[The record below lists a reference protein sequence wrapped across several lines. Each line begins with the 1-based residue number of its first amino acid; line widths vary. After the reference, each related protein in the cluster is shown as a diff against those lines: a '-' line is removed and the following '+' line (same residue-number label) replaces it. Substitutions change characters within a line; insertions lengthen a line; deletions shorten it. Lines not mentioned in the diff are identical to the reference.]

1 VSQAPV
7 DADNF
12 CYRHPG
18 RQSFVLCQRCGKTVC
33 PDCQV
38 QAAVGVHCLDCARQ
52 NRPVRPKPR
61 FVTAFRRTSTQPV
74 VTYSLIGITAFF
86 FILQNVPGIGSSVTQ
101 ALQYAGA
108 YTQPGLG
115 APLEPWRML
124 TSVFMHGGVLHLLF
138 NMYALFVFG
147 QMLEHTLGRAR
158 YLTLYLLAGLGG
170 SVAVDL
176 IASPFQGVV
185 GASGAIFG
193 LMGAYFV
200 IQRHLGGTNV
210 QLLVLVG
217 INLVIGFIP
226 GFGIA
231 WQAHLGGLAAGAL
244 MGLIF
249 TKTRNVRQKNTQI
262 ALLVAT
268 CVGLVALTVVK
279 ALV

>member
-1 VSQAPV
+1 M
-7 DADNF
+7 DAGNF

-33 PDCQV
+33 PECQV

-61 FVTAFRRTSTQPV
+61 FVTAFRSTSTQPV
-74 VTYSLIGITAFF
+74 VTYSLIGVTAFL
-86 FILQNVPGIGSSVTQ
+86 FILQSAPGIGSSVTQ

-108 YTQPGLG
+108 YTQPSLG
-115 APLEPWRML
+115 APLEPWRMI
-124 TSVFMHGGVLHLLF
+124 TSVFMHAGILHLLF
-138 NMYALFVFG
+138 NMYALFIFG
-147 QMLEHTLGRAR
+147 QGLEHTLGRAR

-193 LMGAYFV
+193 LMGAYFI

-210 QLLVLVG
+210 QLLVLVA

-226 GFGIA
+226 GAGIS

-244 MGLIF
+244 IGLIF

-262 ALLVAT
+262 LLLIAT
-268 CVGLVALTVVK
+268 GVGLVALTVVR

>member
-1 VSQAPV
+1 M
-7 DADNF
+7 DAGNF

-61 FVTAFRRTSTQPV
+61 FVTAFRSTSTQPV

-86 FILQNVPGIGSSVTQ
+86 FILQSVPGIGSTVTQ

-108 YTQPGLG
+108 YTQPGIG
-115 APLEPWRML
+115 APLEPWRMI
-124 TSVFMHGGVLHLLF
+124 TSVFMHGSVLHLLF
-138 NMYALFVFG
+138 NMYALFIFG
-147 QMLEHTLGRAR
+147 QGLEHTLGRAR
-158 YLTLYLLAGLGG
+158 YLILYLLSGLGG

-193 LMGAYFV
+193 LMGAYFI

-226 GFGIA
+226 GVGIS

-244 MGLIF
+244 IGFIF
-249 TKTRNVRQKNTQI
+249 TKTRNVRQKNTQML
-262 ALLVAT
+262 LLVAT
-268 CVGLVALTVVK
+268 GVGLVALTVARAV
-279 ALV
+279 V

>member
-33 PDCQV
+33 PECQV
-38 QAAVGVHCLDCARQ
+38 QAAVGVHCVDCARQ

-61 FVTAFRRTSTQPV
+61 FVTAFRSTSTQPV
-74 VTYSLIGITAFF
+74 VTYSLIGVTAFF
-86 FILQNVPGIGSSVTQ
+86 FVLQNIPGLGSAVTG

-108 YTQPGLG
+108 YTQLG
-115 APLEPWRML
+115 SGVSLEPWRLL
-124 TSVFMHGGVLHLLF
+124 TSVFMHGGILHLLF
-138 NMYALFVFG
+138 NMYALYVFG
-147 QMLEHTLGRAR
+147 QLLEHMLGRGR
-158 YLTLYLLAGLGG
+158 YLALYLLAGLGG

-176 IASPFQGVV
+176 IASPYQPVV

-200 IQRHLGGTNV
+200 IQRHLGGTNK
-210 QLLVLVG
+210 QLLVLVA

-226 GFGIA
+226 GLGIA
-231 WQAHLGGLAAGAL
+231 WQAHVGGLVAGAA

-249 TKTRNVRQKNTQI
+249 TSTRNIRQKTMQI
-262 ALLVAT
+262 GLLVA
-268 CVGLVALTVVK
+268 VGVALVAVVVAR

>member
-1 VSQAPV
+1 L
-7 DADNF
+7 DAGNF
-12 CYRHPG
+12 CYRHPD

-61 FVTAFRRTSTQPV
+61 FVTAFRSTSTQPV
-74 VTYSLIGITAFF
+74 VTYSLIGVTAFF
-86 FILQNVPGIGSSVTQ
+86 FILQSVPGIGSSVTQ

-115 APLEPWRML
+115 APLEPWRMI
-124 TSVFMHGGVLHLLF
+124 TAVFMHGSVLHLLF
-138 NMYALFVFG
+138 NMYALFIFG
-147 QMLEHTLGRAR
+147 QGLEHTLGRAR
-158 YLTLYLLAGLGG
+158 YLALYLLAGLGG

-176 IASPFQGVV
+176 ISSPFQGVV

-193 LMGAYFV
+193 LMGAYFI

-226 GFGIA
+226 GVGIS

-244 MGLIF
+244 LGFIF
-249 TKTRNVRQKNTQI
+249 TKTRNVRQQNTQTL
-262 ALLVAT
+262 LLVAT
-268 CVGLVALTVVK
+268 GIGLVALTVAR

>member
-1 VSQAPV
+1 M
-7 DADNF
+7 DAGNF

-61 FVTAFRRTSTQPV
+61 FVTAFRSTSTQPV

-86 FILQNVPGIGSSVTQ
+86 FILQSVPGIGSTVTQ

-108 YTQPGLG
+108 YTQPGIG
-115 APLEPWRML
+115 APLEPWRMI
-124 TSVFMHGGVLHLLF
+124 TSVFMHGSVLHLLF
-138 NMYALFVFG
+138 NMYALFIFG
-147 QMLEHTLGRAR
+147 QGLEHTLGRAR
-158 YLTLYLLAGLGG
+158 YLILYLLSGLGG

-193 LMGAYFV
+193 LMGAYFI

-210 QLLVLVG
+210 QLLVLAG
-217 INLVIGFIP
+217 INLVIGFIA
-226 GFGIA
+226 GVGIS

-244 MGLIF
+244 IGFIF
-249 TKTRNVRQKNTQI
+249 TKTRNVRQKNTQML
-262 ALLVAT
+262 LLVAT
-268 CVGLVALTVVK
+268 GVGLVALTVARAV
-279 ALV
+279 V

>member
-1 VSQAPV
+1 M
-7 DADNF
+7 
-12 CYRHPG
+12 
-18 RQSFVLCQRCGKTVC
+18 
-33 PDCQV
+33 
-38 QAAVGVHCLDCARQ
+38 HCVDCARQ
-52 NRPVRPKPR
+52 NRPARPKPR
-61 FVTAFRRTSTQPV
+61 FVTAFRSTSTQPV
-74 VTYSLIGITAFF
+74 VTYSLIGVTAFF
-86 FILQNVPGIGSSVTQ
+86 FILQSVPGIGQSVTQ

-115 APLEPWRML
+115 APLEPWRMI
-124 TSVFMHGGVLHLLF
+124 TSIFMHGGVLHLLF
-138 NMYALFVFG
+138 NMYALFIFG

-193 LMGAYFV
+193 LMGAFFV
-200 IQRHLGGTNV
+200 IQRHFGGNNV

-231 WQAHLGGLAAGAL
+231 WQAHLGGLAVGAL
-244 MGLIF
+244 VGLIF

-262 ALLVAT
+262 LLLVAT
-268 CVGLVALTVVK
+268 GVGLVALTVAK

>member
-1 VSQAPV
+1 MSQAPV

-12 CYRHPG
+12 CYRHPD
-18 RQSFVLCQRCGKTVC
+18 RQSFILCQRCGKTVC

-38 QAAVGVHCLDCARQ
+38 QAAVGVHCVDCARQ

-74 VTYSLIGITAFF
+74 VTYSLIGVTAFF
-86 FILQNVPGIGSSVTQ
+86 FVLQSVPGIGSLVTQ

-115 APLEPWRML
+115 VPVEPWRMI
-124 TSVFMHGGVLHLLF
+124 TSVFLHGGILHLLF

-158 YLTLYLLAGLGG
+158 YLALYLLAGLGG

-176 IASPFQGVV
+176 IAVPFQGVV

-200 IQRHLGGTNV
+200 IQRHLGATNI

-231 WQAHLGGLAAGAL
+231 WQAHLGGLAVGAL
-244 MGLIF
+244 IGLIF

-262 ALLVAT
+262 LLLVAT
-268 CVGLVALTVVK
+268 GASLVALTVAK

>member
-1 VSQAPV
+1 M
-7 DADNF
+7 DAGNF

-61 FVTAFRRTSTQPV
+61 FVTAFRSTSTQPV

-86 FILQNVPGIGSSVTQ
+86 FILQSVPGIGSTVTQ

-108 YTQPGLG
+108 YTQPGIG
-115 APLEPWRML
+115 APLEPWRMI
-124 TSVFMHGGVLHLLF
+124 TSVFMHGSVLHLLF
-138 NMYALFVFG
+138 NMYALFIFG
-147 QMLEHTLGRAR
+147 QGLEHTLGRAR

-176 IASPFQGVV
+176 IASPYQGVV

-193 LMGAYFV
+193 LMGAYFI

-226 GFGIA
+226 GVGIS

-244 MGLIF
+244 IGFIF
-249 TKTRNVRQKNTQI
+249 TKTRNVRQKNTQML
-262 ALLVAT
+262 LLVAT
-268 CVGLVALTVVK
+268 GVGLVALTVARAV
-279 ALV
+279 V

>member
-1 VSQAPV
+1 M
-7 DADNF
+7 DAGNY

-52 NRPVRPKPR
+52 NRPVRAKPR
-61 FVTAFRRTSTQPV
+61 FVTAFRSTSTQPV
-74 VTYSLIGITAFF
+74 VTYSLIGVTAFF
-86 FILQNVPGIGSSVTQ
+86 FILQSVPGVGALVTQ

-108 YTQPGLG
+108 YTQPGIG
-115 APLEPWRML
+115 APLEPWRMI
-124 TSVFMHGGVLHLLF
+124 TSVFLHGGILHLLF
-138 NMYALFVFG
+138 NMYALFIFG
-147 QMLEHTLGRAR
+147 QGLEHTLGRAR

-193 LMGAYFV
+193 LMGAYFI

-226 GFGIA
+226 GTGIS
-231 WQAHLGGLAAGAL
+231 WQAHLGGLATGAL
-244 MGLIF
+244 IGFIF
-249 TKTRNVRQKNTQI
+249 TKTRNVRQKNTQT
-262 ALLVAT
+262 LLLAAAGI
-268 CVGLVALTVVK
+268 GLVALTVIRAV
-279 ALV
+279 V

>member
-1 VSQAPV
+1 M
-7 DADNF
+7 DAGNF

-61 FVTAFRRTSTQPV
+61 FVTAFRSTSTQPV

-86 FILQNVPGIGSSVTQ
+86 FILQSVPGIGSTVTQ

-108 YTQPGLG
+108 YTQPGIG
-115 APLEPWRML
+115 APLEPWRMI
-124 TSVFMHGGVLHLLF
+124 TSVFMHGSVLHLLF
-138 NMYALFVFG
+138 NMYALFIFG
-147 QMLEHTLGRAR
+147 QGLEHTLGRAR
-158 YLTLYLLAGLGG
+158 YLILYLLSGLGG

-176 IASPFQGVV
+176 IASPYQGVV

-193 LMGAYFV
+193 LMGAYFI

-226 GFGIA
+226 GVGIS

-244 MGLIF
+244 IGFIF
-249 TKTRNVRQKNTQI
+249 TKTRNVRQKNTQML
-262 ALLVAT
+262 LLVAT
-268 CVGLVALTVVK
+268 GVGLVALTVARAV
-279 ALV
+279 V

>member
-1 VSQAPV
+1 L
-7 DADNF
+7 DAGNF
-12 CYRHPG
+12 CYRHPD

-61 FVTAFRRTSTQPV
+61 FVTAFRSTSTQPV
-74 VTYSLIGITAFF
+74 VTYSLIGVTAFF
-86 FILQNVPGIGSSVTQ
+86 FILQSVPGIGSSVTQ

-115 APLEPWRML
+115 APLEPWRMI
-124 TSVFMHGGVLHLLF
+124 TAVFMHGSVLHLLF
-138 NMYALFVFG
+138 NMYALFIFG
-147 QMLEHTLGRAR
+147 QGLEHTLGRAR
-158 YLTLYLLAGLGG
+158 YLALYLLAGLGG

-176 IASPFQGVV
+176 ISSPFQGVV

-193 LMGAYFV
+193 LMGAYFI

-226 GFGIA
+226 GVGIS

-244 MGLIF
+244 LGFIF
-249 TKTRNVRQKNTQI
+249 TKTRNVRQKNTQTL
-262 ALLVAT
+262 LLVAT
-268 CVGLVALTVVK
+268 GIGLVALTVARASV
-279 ALV
+279 